1 MKVSVSFLTSKNIKE
16 DLLILDKTATGYI
29 HVDVMDGN
37 FVPNI
42 NEPYDNL
49 SELTLEKKLD
59 VHLMVEDPIS
69 YIEKYA
75 KLDPEYI
82 TIHHEID
89 KDVMTL
95 LDKIKS
101 FGIKCGVSINPD
113 TDINVLKQYLDK
125 VDLIL
130 IMSVVPGK
138 GGQKFIE
145 DTTNKVIEVR
155 KMIDDVGRDIAICVD
170 GGINDETISKV
181 QGADIVVSGSY
192 VLNSDHYQEKIE
204 SLT

>member
-1 MKVSVSFLTSKNIKE
+1 MKVSVSFLTSEDIKN
-16 DLLILDKTATGYI
+16 DLLKLNKTSTDYI
-29 HVDVMDGN
+29 HVDVMDGK
-37 FVPNI
+37 FVQKVND
-42 NEPYDNL
+42 PYNNL
-49 SELTLEKKLD
+49 SEFSSKKKLD
-59 VHLMVEDPIS
+59 VHLMVEDPLS

-75 KLDPEYI
+75 RLNTEYI

-89 KDVMTL
+89 KDVMSL

-101 FGIKCGVSINPD
+101 FGIKCGISINPD

-145 DTTNKVIEVR
+145 ATTNKIVEVR
-155 KMIDDVGRDIAICVD
+155 KMIEEANRDIVICVD

-181 QGADIVVSGSY
+181 QTSDIVVSGSY
-192 VLNSDHYQEKIE
+192 VLNSDNYQKAIDR
-204 SLT
+204 LM

>member
-1 MKVSVSFLTSKNIKE
+1 MKVSVSFLTSKDIKS
-16 DLLILDKTATGYI
+16 DILKLDKTSTDYI
-29 HVDVMDGN
+29 HVDVMDGK
-37 FVPNI
+37 FVSNV

-49 SELTLEKKLD
+49 KDFSLEKKLD
-59 VHLMVEDPIS
+59 VHLMVEDPIG

-75 KLDPEYI
+75 NLNPEYI

-89 KDVMTL
+89 KDVMAL

-101 FGIKCGVSINPD
+101 FGIKCGISINPD
-113 TDINVLKQYLDK
+113 ANIKVLKQYLDK

-192 VLNSDHYQEKIE
+192 VLNSDNYQEKIK

>member
-1 MKVSVSFLTSKNIKE
+1 MKVSVSFLTSKDIKS
-16 DLLILDKTATGYI
+16 DILKLDKTSTDYI
-29 HVDVMDGN
+29 HVDVMDGK
-37 FVPNI
+37 FVSNV

-49 SELTLEKKLD
+49 KDFSLEQKLD
-59 VHLMVEDPIS
+59 VHLMVEDPIG

-75 KLDPEYI
+75 NLNPEYI

-89 KDVMTL
+89 KDVMAL

-101 FGIKCGVSINPD
+101 FGIKCGISINPD
-113 TDINVLKQYLDK
+113 TNIKVLKQYLDK

-192 VLNSDHYQEKIE
+192 VLNSDNYQEKIE

>member
-1 MKVSVSFLTSKNIKE
+1 MKVSVSFLTSKDIKS
-16 DLLILDKTATGYI
+16 DILKLDKTSTDYI
-29 HVDVMDGN
+29 HVDVMDGK
-37 FVPNI
+37 FVSNV

-49 SELTLEKKLD
+49 KDFSLEKKLD
-59 VHLMVEDPIS
+59 VHLMVEDPIG

-75 KLDPEYI
+75 NLNPEYI

-89 KDVMTL
+89 KDVMAL

-101 FGIKCGVSINPD
+101 FGIKCGISINPD
-113 TDINVLKQYLDK
+113 TNIKVLKQYLDK

-192 VLNSDHYQEKIE
+192 VLNSDNYQEKIE

>member
-69 YIEKYA
+69 YI
-75 KLDPEYI
+75 
-82 TIHHEID
+82 
-89 KDVMTL
+89 
-95 LDKIKS
+95 
-101 FGIKCGVSINPD
+101 
-113 TDINVLKQYLDK
+113 
-125 VDLIL
+125 
-130 IMSVVPGK
+130 
-138 GGQKFIE
+138 
-145 DTTNKVIEVR
+145 
-155 KMIDDVGRDIAICVD
+155 
-170 GGINDETISKV
+170 
-181 QGADIVVSGSY
+181 
-192 VLNSDHYQEKIE
+192 
-204 SLT
+204 